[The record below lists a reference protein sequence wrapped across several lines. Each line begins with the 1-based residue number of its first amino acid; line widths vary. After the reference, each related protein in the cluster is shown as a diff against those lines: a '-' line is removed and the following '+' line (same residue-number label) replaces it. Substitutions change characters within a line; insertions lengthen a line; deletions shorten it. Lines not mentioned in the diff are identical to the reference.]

1 MEKLVLTQKKFFLIS
16 EQHGKDPFAGR
27 NTQQMVKESA
37 KGDQKKFFFPDVKS
51 KFFQVPHEECVKVPR
66 QECHQ
71 VKTF

>member
-37 KGDQKKFFFPDVKS
+37 KGDPKKFFFLMSKVNFFRFLMKS
-51 KFFQVPHEECVKVPR
+51 VSKSPGKNVIR
-66 QECHQ
+66 
-71 VKTF
+71 